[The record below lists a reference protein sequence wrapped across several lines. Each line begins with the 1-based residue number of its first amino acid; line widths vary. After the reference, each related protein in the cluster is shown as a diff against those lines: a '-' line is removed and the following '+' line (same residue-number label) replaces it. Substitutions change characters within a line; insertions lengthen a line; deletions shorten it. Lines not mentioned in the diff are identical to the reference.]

1 MNRELCLQR
10 KNPANKKQPETMK
23 IIATEKI
30 PCIDSGRFGAFG
42 KVCGLAAALA
52 LSIGTSQAVL
62 PDPIVNLDAAG
73 LTSGPDLASWTNTG
87 TLGGTFDKFPGGTG
101 PNVTNVN
108 GKKAVQ
114 FVQLNGDGANRRTLV
129 GTVPTPAGIAGA
141 SDWTISTVLYRVDG
155 SVNSENAYMCWSGRD
170 LGQYRAAQ
178 FCYRNNLAAVHWG
191 ADYGFNTVP
200 ASGQWVNVTTTYD
213 GVTETVYVDGV
224 VDTTRTWT
232 LNLKSNTM
240 MMLGGA
246 YWDGNDS
253 ATPFVNRGEDQ
264 YWRFNGAIASLKVFD
279 TALDETQVAELTAV
293 TRYDITVT
301 SGANGTISPGPGAVA
316 IDEGASPE
324 FTITPDLGY
333 GIASV
338 LVDGVSNP
346 GAVSA
351 GSYTFSNVT
360 TTHTLSATFVTVPS
374 QIVSGKVTDGTNPVA
389 GATVYFKLSAPANV
403 SPLFTAT
410 TNGSGNY
417 SISLPPSASW
427 HSTVGKPTYD
437 FSADS
442 TFTVAGTAVSR
453 PDIVLTANP
462 NWNVLFSLNTDSF
475 SGIADGERILTWEG
489 YPAYNTFNNGDPE
502 LGPTVQVIDG
512 VKWEKN
518 VRNIY
523 NDSTP
528 PIIHARQDGF
538 AIGTLPNPIPTNG
551 VSIVAVVKPEYKV
564 LGGEPR
570 GEIVDICYGTL
581 FLATNRNNGE
591 VIVCTKGYVQRNT
604 GYFVPDGQK
613 TILSLVVEP
622 GGLVKL
628 YANGVRKWSVESG
641 SDYTTL
647 EKLGNFDKIT
657 VGRNGYDD
665 WSVFNGNLGD
675 IKVFTTAI
683 DDTARGTLEGSLA
696 TKFGITLPTLYTI
709 TTSATNGTIN
719 PAGPIVAEQGTD
731 QTFNFGGTAGLVDVV
746 TVDGVA
752 LPGSPSS
759 YTFTNIQAN
768 HTLDVTFT
776 VEPAP
781 ANDNFAAAIDLPGN
795 SGIQTGTSNFA
806 TTFETGEPVIFTATN
821 TVWFKWTATVDGDF
835 TVGTTGSPN
844 GSGGEWDAM
853 LGIYTGTA
861 FENLTQVVVQDTV
874 LEEVVTLP
882 VTAGTTYY
890 IQAAG
895 FENASTANVLIT
907 WSFVVPTPPNP
918 YTDWASFYFTPGD
931 PNGAMDMD
939 PDNDGLN
946 NLQEYAFDAIPN
958 DGAASGHMRTS
969 VEDDG
974 GQNALMLTV
983 AVIDGA
989 VFTGDP
995 SLSATAGGVVYTI
1008 EGGNNLSG
1016 FNQVV
1021 TEVTPARSAGMSDPF
1036 TGWSYRTFRLSGPI
1050 SAQPAGFL
1058 RVRTA
1063 PAP

>member
-1 MNRELCLQR
+1 
-10 KNPANKKQPETMK
+10 MK

-52 LSIGTSQAVL
+52 LSIGTSQAAL

-73 LTSGPDLASWTNTG
+73 LTSGPDLASWANTG

-101 PNVTNVN
+101 PTVTTVS

-114 FVQLNGDGANRRTLV
+114 FDQPTQDAAGRRTMAWTALA
-129 GTVPTPAGIAGA
+129 PAGMTGN
-141 SDWTISTVLYRVDG
+141 SDWTVSTRLYRPSNTINCYFSWAGQFNGAGGASALYYRDNKAYEHG
-155 SVNSENAYMCWSGRD
+155 SNGSGF
-170 LGQYRAAQ
+170 A
-178 FCYRNNLAAVHWG
+178 
-191 ADYGFNTVP
+191 TVP
-200 ASGQWVNVTTTYD
+200 PINEWHEVTITYD
-213 GVTETVYVDGV
+213 GTNETIYVDGV
-224 VDTTRTWT
+224 FDSTATRS
-232 LNLKSNTM
+232 LNIAAGKLVMLGSNT
-240 MMLGGA
+240 
-246 YWDGNDS
+246 DVDVRDN
-253 ATPFVNRGEDQ
+253 DQ
-264 YWRFNGAIASLKVFD
+264 YWRFNGSINSLKVFD
-279 TALDETQVAELTAV
+279 TALDATQVAELAAG

-301 SGANGTISPGPGAVA
+301 TGANGTISPGPGAVP
-316 IDEGASPE
+316 ISQGDSPE

-360 TTHTLSATFVTVPS
+360 ATHTLSATFVALPS
-374 QIVSGKVTDGTNPVA
+374 QLVSGKVTDGTNPVA
-389 GATVYFKLSAPANV
+389 GATVYFKLSAPANF

-417 SISLPPSASW
+417 SVSLPPSASW
-427 HSTVGKPTYD
+427 HSTAGKATYD

-442 TFTVAGTAVSR
+442 TFTVAGAAVVR

-462 NWNVLFSLNTDSF
+462 NWNVLFSLNTDDF
-475 SGIADGERILTWEG
+475 SGIADGERILNWEG
-489 YPAYNTFNNGDPE
+489 YPAYNTFNNGLAE
-502 LGPTVQVIDG
+502 LGPTVQIVDS

-518 VRNIY
+518 VRAVY

-528 PIIHARQDGF
+528 PTIHTRQDGF
-538 AIGTLPNPIPTNG
+538 AIGTLPAPIVTNG

-581 FLATNRNNGE
+581 YLATNRNNGE

-628 YANGVRKWSVESG
+628 YANGVPKWSVESG

-647 EKLGNFDKIT
+647 EKTVNGSTVFDKIT

-696 TKFGITLPTLYTI
+696 TKFGITLPALYTI

-719 PAGPIVAEQGTD
+719 PAGPIAVEQGTD
-731 QTFNFGGTAGLVDVV
+731 QTFNFSGTAGLVDVV

-752 LPGSPSS
+752 LPGNPSS

-806 TTFETGEPVIFTATN
+806 ATFETGEPGIYDATN
-821 TVWFKWTATVDGDF
+821 TVWFKWTATDDGDF
-835 TVGTTGSPN
+835 TVETTGSPN
-844 GSGGEWDAM
+844 GSGGDWDAL

-861 FENLTQVVVQDTV
+861 FENLTQLVVQDTF
-874 LEEVVTLP
+874 EKEVVTLP

-890 IQAAG
+890 IQLAG
-895 FENASTANVLIT
+895 FGNASTANVLVT